1 MTLVKVSML
10 EDQLCIV
17 LPPKIAAK
25 LGAELGKELAIAD
38 TERGVELLK
47 RTSEEQI
54 QMQLAEQIMDE
65 DREVLRRLAE

>member
-1 MTLVKVSML
+1 MTLVKVAML

-17 LPPKIAAK
+17 LPPKMAAK
-25 LGAELGKELAIAD
+25 LGAAPGKELATSD
-38 TERGVELLK
+38 TERGVELIK
-47 RTSEEQI
+47 GTSEEQI